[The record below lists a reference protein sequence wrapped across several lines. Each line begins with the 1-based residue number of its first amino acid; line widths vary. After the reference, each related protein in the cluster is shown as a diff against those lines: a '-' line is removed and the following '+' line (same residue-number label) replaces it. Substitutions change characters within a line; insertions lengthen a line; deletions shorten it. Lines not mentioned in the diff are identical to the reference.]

1 MHLSPEALQRL
12 LRTEDAEILT
22 VDAAA
27 LSHLEQCQEC
37 QQRLAECSGEQSW
50 FANLSDELRQV
61 HEQAEPADWDLDAAE
76 RTVAWDPADAPEI
89 STDFLP
95 PALHPELLGR
105 LGRYDIEQTIGA
117 GGFGIVFK
125 AYDTELRR
133 VVALKVLAPH
143 LMSSGAA
150 RKRFTREAQAA
161 AAIMHEH
168 VVPIYDVVNQN
179 DTCYLVMQ
187 YIAGPS
193 LQERV
198 DRSGPLSVAEI
209 LRVGVQIAAGLHAAH
224 EQGLVHR
231 DVKPGNILLE
241 ESVDRVLISDFGL
254 ARTADDANLTRSG
267 AITGTPHY
275 MSPEQ
280 ASGGAIDPRSDL
292 FSLGSVLYFACTGRP
307 AFRAP
312 QIMAVLNR
320 ICHYPH
326 RRVTEVNAEIPGA
339 LADLIDRLLAKS
351 PVDRFASAAEVEQ
364 QLLQLLA
371 DWQSGKLLASPA
383 SANDGDTPTRTD
395 SDSGLLPATPAAA
408 PSSTAH
414 RRIRPLLKPLALA
427 AALFAFLGVGV
438 WWGTGPRPLQEQQA
452 SVTPAPVEPMPL
464 NSNAAMV
471 GEVSIL
477 SARASTDQTPSQE
490 LPPNE
495 IVGARPDSA
504 LSAAREH
511 SAIVGVDSEAA
522 QANTGI
528 SGPSTDAAPPRLAHV
543 LRLHWSTETGP
554 LEWEM
559 EQTSRAW
566 AQQDLEL
573 EIWIKLLQEAVQDD
587 E

>member
-12 LRTEDAEILT
+12 LRTEDAELLT

-198 DRSGPLSVAEI
+198 DRGGPLTVAEV

-280 ASGGAIDPRSDL
+280 ASGAAIDARSDL

-339 LADLIDRLLAKS
+339 LADLIDRLLAKN
-351 PVDRFASAAEVEQ
+351 PADRFPSAAEVER

-371 DWQSGKLLASPA
+371 DWQSGKLLASPTNTLREKPAVAVTTRPPSKAMAYAWGTAVLALLGFAGWWGNAERTLPEQSNHETA
-383 SANDGDTPTRTD
+383 SSSVRTPVEVTNSERDTT
-395 SDSGLLPATPAAA
+395 
-408 PSSTAH
+408 
-414 RRIRPLLKPLALA
+414 ALA
-427 AALFAFLGVGV
+427 ALQPPKLPHPPSTLSSQDTGSETSHGDGIDSAIDAASASEHTIIIGIDADPKVAAG
-438 WWGTGPRPLQEQQA
+438 GPRS
-452 SVTPAPVEPMPL
+452 SVVP
-464 NSNAAMV
+464 
-471 GEVSIL
+471 G
-477 SARASTDQTPSQE
+477 
-490 LPPNE
+490 
-495 IVGARPDSA
+495 
-504 LSAAREH
+504 
-511 SAIVGVDSEAA
+511 
-522 QANTGI
+522 
-528 SGPSTDAAPPRLAHV
+528 LAHV
-543 LRLHWSTETGP
+543 LRLHWSTETEP
-554 LEWEM
+554 LEWEI
-559 EQTSRAW
+559 EETRRAW

-573 EIWIKLLQEAVQDD
+573 EIWLNLLQEQVPSD

>member
-1 MHLSPEALQRL
+1 MHLSPDALQHL
-12 LRTEDAEILT
+12 LRSDDADLLT
-22 VDAAA
+22 VDATA
-27 LSHLEQCQEC
+27 LAHLEQCQEC

-50 FANLSDELRQV
+50 FANLSDELRAV
-61 HEQAEPADWDLDAAE
+61 HEQTEPEDWDFAGAE
-76 RTVAWDPADAPEI
+76 QTVAWDPAEQPEI

-105 LGRYDIEQTIGA
+105 LGRYDVEQTIGA

-179 DTCYLVMQ
+179 DKCYLVMQ

-198 DRSGPLSVAEI
+198 DRGGPLSVAEI

-280 ASGGAIDPRSDL
+280 ASGAAIDPRSDL

-326 RRVTEVNAEIPGA
+326 RRVTEVNAGIPGP
-339 LADLIDRLLAKS
+339 LADLIDRLLAKK
-351 PVDRFASAAEVEQ
+351 PADRYPSAAEVEQ

-383 SANDGDTPTRTD
+383 SASPASANHSDATSRTD
-395 SDSGLLPATPAAA
+395 AESGLLPATPAAT

-414 RRIRPLLKPLALA
+414 RRILALLKPLALA
-427 AALFAFLGVGV
+427 AALLALLGIGV
-438 WWGTGPRPLQEQQA
+438 WWGTAPRSLPEQQA
-452 SVTPAPVEPMPL
+452 NVSPTPLEP
-464 NSNAAMV
+464 
-471 GEVSIL
+471 I
-477 SARASTDQTPSQE
+477 
-490 LPPNE
+490 PPN
-495 IVGARPDSA
+495 ST
-504 LSAAREH
+504 STT
-511 SAIVGVDSEAA
+511 DSE
-522 QANTGI
+522 
-528 SGPSTDAAPPRLAHV
+528 STQTTTARIVSPHATPTDTAPPRLAHV

-554 LEWEM
+554 LEWKM
-559 EQTSRAW
+559 EQTRRAW

-573 EIWIKLLQEAVQDD
+573 DIWIKLLQEAVQAD

>member
-12 LRTEDAEILT
+12 LRTEDAELLT

-27 LSHLEQCQEC
+27 LSHLEQCQQC
-37 QQRLAECSGEQSW
+37 QQRLAEYSGEQSW
-50 FANLSDELRQV
+50 FAHLSDELRQV
-61 HEQAEPADWDLDAAE
+61 HDQAEPADWELDPAG
-76 RTVAWDPADAPEI
+76 RTVAWDPQDAPDI
-89 STDFLP
+89 NTDFLP
-95 PALHPELLGR
+95 PAVHPELLGR

-143 LMSSGAA
+143 LMSSGPA

-198 DRSGPLSVAEI
+198 DRDGPLTVAEV

-280 ASGGAIDPRSDL
+280 ASGAAIDARSDL

-326 RRVTEVNAEIPGA
+326 RRITEINAEIPGP
-339 LADLIDRLLAKS
+339 LADLVDRLLAKN
-351 PVDRFASAAEVEQ
+351 PADRFPSAAEVEQ

-371 DWQSGKLLASPA
+371 DWQSGKLLA
-383 SANDGDTPTRTD
+383 
-395 SDSGLLPATPAAA
+395 TPADSVRKNAPVA
-408 PSSTAH
+408 VTMPPSSKAMAYVWGTAVLALLGFAGWWGNALRTLPEQSNH
-414 RRIRPLLKPLALA
+414 EAASSSVRIPAEVTTSARDQTALA
-427 AALFAFLGVGV
+427 ALHPPTLPTSPGTASSQ
-438 WWGTGPRPLQEQQA
+438 GTGSAA
-452 SVTPAPVEPMPL
+452 SSGDGIDSVSDATATRERTIIIGL
-464 NSNAAMV
+464 DSNSNAATV
-471 GEVSIL
+471 EPRS
-477 SARASTDQTPSQE
+477 
-490 LPPNE
+490 
-495 IVGARPDSA
+495 
-504 LSAAREH
+504 SAAP
-511 SAIVGVDSEAA
+511 G
-522 QANTGI
+522 
-528 SGPSTDAAPPRLAHV
+528 LAHV
-543 LRLHWSTETGP
+543 LRLHWNTETAP
-554 LEWEM
+554 LEWEI
-559 EQTSRAW
+559 EETRRAW
-566 AQQDLEL
+566 AEQDLEL
-573 EIWIKLLQEAVQDD
+573 EIWINLLQESIQSD